1 MFTVLF
7 ISHDA
12 DLRAVAARVLRK
24 NGADVVPAAHAGHAT
39 LACRKQQDFD
49 VIVVEEEM
57 ADERGT
63 AIAER
68 LRRYCPDAQLVRMCE
83 DDAEVRDVEAGI
95 RLVRPF
101 LADQLIDAVVAA
113 AAISVVL
120 RNQPASPPAD
130 PGYTRRRAIIR

>member
-12 DLRAVAARVLRK
+12 DLRAVASRVLRK
-24 NGADVVPAAHAGHAT
+24 NGADVVAAAHAGHAT
-39 LACRKQQDFD
+39 LACRKRQDFD

-63 AIAER
+63 AIAKR
-68 LRRYCPDAQLVRMCE
+68 LRRYCPGAQLVRMCD
-83 DDAEVRDVEAGI
+83 DDADVRDVEVGI

-101 LADQLIDAVVAA
+101 VAEQLIDAVVAA
-113 AAISVVL
+113 AATSVVMSE
-120 RNQPASPPAD
+120 QSAGVTA
-130 PGYTRRRAIIR
+130 G